1 MPVERPAT
9 VMFADAA
16 KVLAAAARTA
26 GLIAPSYRT
35 PPRLVGLDRT
45 VRRHAQ
51 GGSVA
56 VRVRGRPWPA
66 VLADMIDGVVAVN
79 RLDSARAGR
88 VRSDLWALVLTE
100 PVGWAA
106 GRSRRVPTPKGSA
119 LAIPAAPELAPNV
132 ARRVA

>member
-1 MPVERPAT
+1 
-9 VMFADAA
+9 MFADAA

-88 VRSDLWALVLTE
+88 VRSDLWAVILGGTADARVTLASRS
-100 PVGWAA
+100 PV
-106 GRSRRVPTPKGSA
+106 
-119 LAIPAAPELAPNV
+119 AAPATESQ
-132 ARRVA
+132 RVA